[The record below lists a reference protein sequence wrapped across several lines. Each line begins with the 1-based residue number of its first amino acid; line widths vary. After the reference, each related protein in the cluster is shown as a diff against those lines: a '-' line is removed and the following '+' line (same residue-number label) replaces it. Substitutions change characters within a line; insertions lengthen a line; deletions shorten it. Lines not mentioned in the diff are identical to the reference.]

1 MSEAQNWDRL
11 PYWKAD
17 SIGTDR
23 GTEKRLYGLELHLRL
38 RWGRPVGHPHSAA
51 GYGSG
56 LRL

>member
-1 MSEAQNWDRL
+1 MSEAQNWDWL
-11 PYWKAD
+11 PYWKAE